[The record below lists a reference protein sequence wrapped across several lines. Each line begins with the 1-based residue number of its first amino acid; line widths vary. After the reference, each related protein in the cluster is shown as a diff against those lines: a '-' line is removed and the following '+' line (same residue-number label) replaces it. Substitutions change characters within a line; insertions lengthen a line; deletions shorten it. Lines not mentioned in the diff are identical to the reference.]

1 MISVYCSNSIAPLIG
16 SLITSFT
23 IKANAIPVRP
33 RNFILRFIHTIWSF
47 FKDKGYYTL
56 KDNGEYEKVRIDE
69 LIFDCIKF
77 ENDKMVEPK

>member
-1 MISVYCSNSIAPLIG
+1 MNLNSNQI
-16 SLITSFT
+16 
-23 IKANAIPVRP
+23 
-33 RNFILRFIHTIWSF
+33 SF
-47 FKDKGYYTL
+47 FKDKGYYTI